1 VSHSLP
7 EEREEKEG
15 ENVAFPHGQ
24 NARNLLQLLDA
35 KRGGQEHDKT
45 SFLSALTLYQMEF

>member
-1 VSHSLP
+1 MSHSLP